1 MIIGENSS
9 ASDLLRWDF
18 SVMGARSYVLNLSEN
33 VKRTVN
39 FKLKNGEAIW
49 EAPLGLLNA
58 RDANNKST
66 VIIDK
71 ERAPLIKKMFKE
83 YSTGLYSISALTKE
97 VKKWGLTSKRSGK
110 PIGNSSFY
118 ITVFKLLF
126 CKKLLHM
133 FFDIRYIFFRLFKK
147 FLQKDTSRSSI
158 IKPDIFL

>member
-1 MIIGENSS
+1 
-9 ASDLLRWDF
+9 
-18 SVMGARSYVLNLSEN
+18 MGARSYVLNLSEN

-97 VKKWGLTSKRSGK
+97 VKNGDLQAKEAENRLAKPQLTA
-110 PIGNSSFY
+110 Y
-118 ITVFKLLF
+118 
-126 CKKLLHM
+126 
-133 FFDIRYIFFRLFKK
+133 
-147 FLQKDTSRSSI
+147 
-158 IKPDIFL
+158 